1 MNADLVYLLALQQA
15 SRGCERCISPPVPLS
30 RVVPGHTNSVP
41 NLRRANP
48 LGGWVPQRLA
58 ELWYGVE
65 VSATNST
72 RRSLPPLGLV
82 SKSYCLTSLTPEKL
96 LPAGL

>member
-1 MNADLVYLLALQQA
+1 LADGA
-15 SRGCERCISPPVPLS
+15 
-30 RVVPGHTNSVP
+30 
-41 NLRRANP
+41 
-48 LGGWVPQRLA
+48 PQRLA

-82 SKSYCLTSLTPEKL
+82 SKSYCLTSPSNLKSN
-96 LPAGL
+96 

>member
-1 MNADLVYLLALQQA
+1 MNADLFYLLALQQA
-15 SRGCERCISPPVPLS
+15 SRGCKRCISPSVPLS
-30 RVVPGHTNSVP
+30 CVVPGHTNSVP
-41 NLRRANP
+41 NGELILLAD
-48 LGGWVPQRLA
+48 GAPQRLA

-82 SKSYCLTSLTPEKL
+82 SKSYRLTSLTPEKQ